1 MKGKNYTISHLSTI
15 LKTKKINIDSTASSD
30 SIHLRCMLPH
40 IFTNVSSHCKHIQFT
55 CTPWNNIYDGSSSR
69 TSIIIIIAAC
79 YGCGPSASAVTIIL
93 NLTSNFSPQGTK
105 LRSLVSDIRNSFAVL
120 AVTIE
125 SFNEYQTLQL
135 LIQTLLSA
143 ASRRSFVFLTTS
155 CFVTPAIAPL
165 ITRSVVHVGF
175 GIEETPL
182 NDGDCK
188 CHLNSLECRYC
199 NQVLDCNLVK

>member
-40 IFTNVSSHCKHIQFT
+40 IFTNVSSHRKHIQFT
-55 CTPWNNIYDGSSSR
+55 CAPWNNIYDGSSSR

-79 YGCGPSASAVTIIL
+79 YRCGPSASAVTIIL
-93 NLTSNFSPQGTK
+93 NLTSNFSPQETK
-105 LRSLVSDIRNSFAVL
+105 LRSLVSDIRNSFVVL
-120 AVTIE
+120 AVAIE

-143 ASRRSFVFLTTS
+143 AAKKGALCS
-155 CFVTPAIAPL
+155 
-165 ITRSVVHVGF
+165 
-175 GIEETPL
+175 
-182 NDGDCK
+182 
-188 CHLNSLECRYC
+188 
-199 NQVLDCNLVK
+199 